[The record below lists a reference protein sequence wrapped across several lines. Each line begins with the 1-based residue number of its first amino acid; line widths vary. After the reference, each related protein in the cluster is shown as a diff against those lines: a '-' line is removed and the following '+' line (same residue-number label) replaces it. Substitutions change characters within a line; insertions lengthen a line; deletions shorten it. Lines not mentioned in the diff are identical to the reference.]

1 MDFVN
6 IAMVAVVSALAA
18 FLTNQGIAVF
28 NDGLRPIMPEFVE
41 GRMTRKEL
49 AATAFA
55 MGFGLVIGFGIPF
68 SLTATILLVH
78 CIFLGTDIIGTATPN
93 GKMGGMIAAAVGALY
108 GVGIK
113 LGLEAIVKAFEMLPV
128 NFMASL
134 GEVGKPVVIAFAVFP
149 ALAVAYQYGVK
160 KGLINLVISLLAR
173 QLIVRF
179 GVFTI
184 GGAKIV
190 LNPEGT
196 ALLVGMII
204 LLLFA
209 LNEKAPKEESVDL
222 VALFSDRVARI
233 RKNLPFLMVMGALV
247 AAATSMKIMAGD
259 PISLNLIKEGNLNDA
274 AFAALARGIGFVP
287 LVASTAIATGVYGP
301 VGMTFVFAA
310 ALFIGNPIIAAVAG
324 AIIIGLEVLLLG
336 AIAKGL
342 DKYPGIRK
350 AGDNIRTAM
359 SQLLEVALLVGGM
372 NAANAIAPGIGFFLV
387 AGLYI
392 LNEIAGKPVV
402 RMAVGPIAAIIT
414 GILVNIMAV
423 IGLFQIPA

>member
-1 MDFVN
+1 MN
-6 IAMVAVVSALAA
+6 TMLIAVIGALAA

-28 NDGLRPIMPEFVE
+28 NDGLRPVVPEFVE

-93 GKMGGMIAAAVGALY
+93 GKVGGLIAAGLGALY
-108 GVGIK
+108 GVGIH
-113 LGLEAIVKAFEMLPV
+113 LGLEGVVKVFEMLPV
-128 NFMASL
+128 NFMGSL
-134 GEVGKPVVIAFAVFP
+134 GEVSKPVVIAFATFP
-149 ALAVAYQYGVK
+149 ALATAYQYGVK
-160 KGLINLVISLLAR
+160 KGLLNLILSMLAR
-173 QLIVRF
+173 QLAVIV
-179 GVFTI
+179 GVI
-184 GGAKIV
+184 SLNGAKITI
-190 LNPEGT
+190 NPEGT
-196 ALLVGMII
+196 ALVVGMIL

-209 LNEKAPKEESVDL
+209 VKEKAPEGESVDL
-222 VALFSDRVARI
+222 VSLFSDRVARI
-233 RKNLPFLMVMGALV
+233 RKNMPYLMVMGALV
-247 AAATSMKIMAGD
+247 AAATALQIMAGD
-259 PISLNLIKEGNLNDA
+259 PISLNLIKEGNINDA

-310 ALFIGNPIIAAVAG
+310 ALFIGNPILAAVAG
-324 AIIIGLEVLLLG
+324 AVIIGLEVLLLG
-336 AIAKGL
+336 VIAKGL
-342 DKYPGIRK
+342 DRFPGIRK

-359 SQLLEVALLVGGM
+359 SKLLEIALLVGGM

-402 RMAVGPIAAIIT
+402 RMAVGPIAAILT
-414 GILVNIMAV
+414 GILVNILAV
-423 IGLFQIPA
+423 VGLFQIPA

>member
-1 MDFVN
+1 MN
-6 IAMVAVVSALAA
+6 TILIAVIGALAA

-28 NDGLRPIMPEFVE
+28 NDGLRPVVPEFVE

-93 GKMGGMIAAAVGALY
+93 GKVGGLVAAGLGALY
-108 GVGIK
+108 GVGIH
-113 LGLEAIVKAFEMLPV
+113 LGLEGVVKVFEMLPV
-128 NFMASL
+128 NFMGSL
-134 GEVGKPVVIAFAVFP
+134 GEVSKPVVIAFATFP
-149 ALAVAYQYGVK
+149 ALATAYQYGVK
-160 KGLINLVISLLAR
+160 KGLLNLILSMLAR
-173 QLIVRF
+173 QLAVMV
-179 GVFTI
+179 GVI
-184 GGAKIV
+184 SLNGAKITI
-190 LNPEGT
+190 NPEGT
-196 ALLVGMII
+196 ALVVGMIL

-209 LNEKAPKEESVDL
+209 VKEKAPEGESVDL
-222 VALFSDRVARI
+222 VSLFSDRVARI
-233 RKNLPFLMVMGALV
+233 RKNMPYLMVMGALV
-247 AAATSMKIMAGD
+247 AAATALQIMAGD
-259 PISLNLIKEGNLNDA
+259 PISLNLIKEGNINDA

-310 ALFIGNPIIAAVAG
+310 ALFIGNPILAAVAG
-324 AIIIGLEVLLLG
+324 AVIIGLEVLLLG
-336 AIAKGL
+336 VIAKGL
-342 DKYPGIRK
+342 DRFPGIRK

-359 SQLLEVALLVGGM
+359 SKLLEIALLVGGM

-402 RMAVGPIAAIIT
+402 RMAVGPIAAILT
-414 GILVNIMAV
+414 GILVNILAV
-423 IGLFQIPA
+423 VGLFQIPA

>member
-1 MDFVN
+1 MN
-6 IAMVAVVSALAA
+6 TILIAVIGALAA

-28 NDGLRPIMPEFVE
+28 NDGLRPVVPEFVE

-93 GKMGGMIAAAVGALY
+93 GKVGGLVAAGLGALY
-108 GVGIK
+108 GVGIH
-113 LGLEAIVKAFEMLPV
+113 LGLEGVVKVFEMLPV
-128 NFMASL
+128 NFMGSL
-134 GEVGKPVVIAFAVFP
+134 GEVSKPVVIAFATFP
-149 ALAVAYQYGVK
+149 ALATAYQYGVK
-160 KGLINLVISLLAR
+160 KGLLNLILSMLAR
-173 QLIVRF
+173 QLAVIV
-179 GVFTI
+179 GVI
-184 GGAKIV
+184 SLNGAKITI
-190 LNPEGT
+190 NPEGT
-196 ALLVGMII
+196 ALVVGMIL

-209 LNEKAPKEESVDL
+209 VKEKAPEGESVDL
-222 VALFSDRVARI
+222 VSLFSDRVARI
-233 RKNLPFLMVMGALV
+233 RKNMPYLMVMGALV
-247 AAATSMKIMAGD
+247 AAATTLQIMAGD
-259 PISLNLIKEGNLNDA
+259 PISLNLIKEGNINDA

-310 ALFIGNPIIAAVAG
+310 ALFIGNPILAAVAG
-324 AIIIGLEVLLLG
+324 AVIIGLEVLLLG
-336 AIAKGL
+336 VIAKGL
-342 DKYPGIRK
+342 DRFPGIRK

-359 SQLLEVALLVGGM
+359 SKLLEIALLVGGM

-402 RMAVGPIAAIIT
+402 RMAVGPIAAILT
-414 GILVNIMAV
+414 GILVNILAV
-423 IGLFQIPA
+423 VGLFQIPA

>member
-1 MDFVN
+1 MN
-6 IAMVAVVSALAA
+6 TILIAAIGALAA

-28 NDGLRPIMPEFVE
+28 NDGLRPVMPEFVE

-93 GKMGGMIAAAVGALY
+93 GKVGGLVAAVLGALY
-108 GVGIK
+108 GVGIH
-113 LGLEAIVKAFEMLPV
+113 LGLEGVVKVFEMLPV
-128 NFMASL
+128 NFMGSL
-134 GEVGKPVVIAFAVFP
+134 GEVSKPVVIAFATFP
-149 ALAVAYQYGVK
+149 ALATAYQYGAK
-160 KGLINLVISLLAR
+160 KGLLNLILSLLAR
-173 QLIVRF
+173 QLAIIV
-179 GVFTI
+179 GVI
-184 GGAKIV
+184 SLNGAKIAI
-190 LNPEGT
+190 NPEGT
-196 ALLVGMII
+196 ALVVGMIL

-209 LNEKAPKEESVDL
+209 VNEKAPEGEGVDL
-222 VALFSDRVARI
+222 VSLFSDRVARI
-233 RKNLPFLMVMGALV
+233 RKNMPFLMVMGALV
-247 AAATSMKIMAGD
+247 AAATSLQIMAGD
-259 PISLNLIKEGNLNDA
+259 PISLNLIKEGNINDA

-310 ALFIGNPIIAAVAG
+310 ALFIGNPIFAAVAG
-324 AIIIGLEVLLLG
+324 AIIIALEVLLLG
-336 AIAKGL
+336 VIAKGL
-342 DKYPGIRK
+342 DRFPGIRK

-359 SQLLEVALLVGGM
+359 GKLLEIALLVGGM

-402 RMAVGPIAAIIT
+402 RMAVGPIAAILT
-414 GILVNIMAV
+414 GILVNILAV
-423 IGLFQIPA
+423 VGLFQIPA